1 MMFIST
7 RGQAKPASF
16 SDVLLAGLAPDG
28 GLYLP
33 QSWPQ
38 FSPAEIAAFKG
49 MRYQDVAFTVL
60 SKFTAGSFSDAELRE
75 AIQAAYSDFDAP
87 EIAPLVEIG
96 DGRYLLEL
104 FHGPTLAFKDI
115 AMQILGQL
123 FSRALKKR
131 GGRATVVA
139 ATSGDTGSAAIAALG
154 GLPNILTVVLHPAGR
169 VSDVQRRQMT
179 TSPHANVAN
188 VAITGSFDDAQSLV
202 KALFADKAY
211 ADKISLTAVN
221 SINFARIAA
230 QCVYYFTATARL
242 GKPATFVVPTGNFG
256 DIFAGEAAERM
267 GLAAQRLVIAT
278 NANDIMAR
286 ALNEGV
292 YASGTAHATLSPSM
306 DIQVASNFERALFE
320 AADRDADWT
329 SAAMSDFARDRKLVL
344 PRPVLEKLRAR
355 YSAFASDDAETRA
368 AIATVYKQTG
378 RIIDPHTAVGVAAAM
393 KMGPLQN
400 QPPSPVVVLSTAH
413 PAKFPDAVSAAIG
426 MPPAVPPRLAGLDQR
441 VENYEVCAPDASL
454 IKQII
459 SSKLAL

>member
-7 RGQAKPASF
+7 RGQAPPASF
-16 SDVLLAGLAPDG
+16 ADVLLAGLAPDG

-38 FSPAEIAAFKG
+38 FSASEIAAFTG
-49 MRYQDVAFTVL
+49 MRYQDVAFTIL
-60 SKFTAGSFSDAELRE
+60 SKFTAGSFSDAELRD
-75 AIQAAYSDFDAP
+75 AIEAAYADFDAP
-87 EIAPLVEIG
+87 DIAPLVEIG
-96 DGRYLLEL
+96 EGRYLLEL

-154 GLPNILTVVLHPAGR
+154 GLPNILTVVLHPEGR
-169 VSDVQRRQMT
+169 VSEVQRRQMT
-179 TSPHANVAN
+179 TSAHGNVAN

-211 ADKISLTAVN
+211 AEEISLTAVN

-230 QCVYYFTATARL
+230 QCVYYFTATAQL
-242 GKPATFVVPTGNFG
+242 GRPATFVVPTGNFG
-256 DIFAGEAAERM
+256 DIFAGEAAMRM
-267 GLAAQRLVIAT
+267 GLSAARLVIAT

-292 YASGTAHATLSPSM
+292 YASGAAHATLSPSM

-320 AADRDADWT
+320 AAGRDADWT
-329 SAAMSDFARDRKLVL
+329 AAAMSDFARSRKLAL
-344 PRPVLEKLRAR
+344 PQPVLEKLRAR
-355 YSAFASDDAETRA
+355 YSAFASNDDETRA
-368 AIATVYKQTG
+368 AIAKVYKQTG
-378 RIIDPHTAVGVAAAM
+378 RIIDPHTAVGVAATM
-393 KMGPLQN
+393 KTGSA
-400 QPPSPVVVLSTAH
+400 PSPVVVVSTAH
-413 PAKFPDAVSAAIG
+413 PAKFPDAVTEAIG
-426 MPPAVPPRLAGLDQR
+426 HPPAVPSRLAGLAER
-441 VENYEVCAPDASL
+441 AENYVVSAPEASL
-454 IKQII
+454 IKRII
-459 SSKLAL
+459 SSKLAS